1 VKRFTDDTRKTN
13 SKGQLRSMV
22 SRLTS
27 NQMERRS
34 AKIVMRVGRDHA
46 QTRGMVHGIIA
57 ILRRGFFGCLKWL
70 VAGR

>member
-13 SKGQLRSMV
+13 SKGQVRSMV

-34 AKIVMRVGRDHA
+34 AKIAMRVGREGA
-46 QTRGMVHGIIA
+46 MTRGMVQGIIA
-57 ILRRGFFGCLKWL
+57 VLRRGFFGRLKWL